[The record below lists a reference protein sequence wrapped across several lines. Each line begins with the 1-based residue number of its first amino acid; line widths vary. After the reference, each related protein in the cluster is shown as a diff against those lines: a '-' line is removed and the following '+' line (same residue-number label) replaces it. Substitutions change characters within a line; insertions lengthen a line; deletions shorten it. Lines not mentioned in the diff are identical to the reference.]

1 MTFSVIGAD
10 TTTLQPVLINKTA
23 RPQGL
28 YIIGRQGTGKSG
40 LIENLIVQDIKQGL
54 GVCVLDPHG
63 ELIDHV
69 IARLDARREN
79 DVILLNIRDFQFPFG
94 VNPFYCADPTH
105 PLAVQEVV
113 DRVLHVFEKLLGVT
127 HDTPLILDY
136 LRKCTYTLV
145 ANPGYTMAEIPLL
158 LTDKHFRQQ
167 LVANVTDSDV
177 LLFWKDYEQKNPSD
191 QASERAGIVRRVGEF
206 LQAVSRPIVGQ
217 ERSTIDFR
225 AMMDESV

>member
-1 MTFSVIGAD
+1 MTFSIIGTD
-10 TTTLQPVLINKTA
+10 TTTLQPVQINKTA

-28 YIIGRQGTGKSG
+28 YFIGRQGTGKSG

-69 IARLDARREN
+69 IARLDAKREK
-79 DVILLNIRDFQFPFG
+79 DVILLDIRDFHFPFG
-94 VNPFYCADPTH
+94 LNLFACADPTISC
-105 PLAVQEVV
+105 VQEVV

-127 HDTPLILDY
+127 HETPLILDY

-145 ANPGYTMAEIPLL
+145 ANPNFTMAEIPLL
-158 LTDKHFRQQ
+158 LTDKQFRQQ

-177 LLFWKDYEQKNPSD
+177 LLFWKEYEQKNPTE
-191 QASERAGIVRRVGEF
+191 QAFERAGDITAGW
-206 LQAVSRPIVGQ
+206 
-217 ERSTIDFR
+217 
-225 AMMDESV
+225 